1 MSESNMILARIE
13 GSSPEEREEMA
24 KYFRNAFPK
33 YDVVVSD
40 DSTEIYKMP
49 LVEDLVDE
57 IVNRMKDEDQDSDR
71 PL

>member
-1 MSESNMILARIE
+1 MILVRVE
-13 GSSPEEREEMA
+13 DSSPEEREEIS
-24 KYFRNAFPK
+24 KCLSNAFPK

-40 DSTEIYKMP
+40 DSTKIYKMP

-57 IVNRMKDEDQDSDR
+57 IVKRIKDENQDSDR